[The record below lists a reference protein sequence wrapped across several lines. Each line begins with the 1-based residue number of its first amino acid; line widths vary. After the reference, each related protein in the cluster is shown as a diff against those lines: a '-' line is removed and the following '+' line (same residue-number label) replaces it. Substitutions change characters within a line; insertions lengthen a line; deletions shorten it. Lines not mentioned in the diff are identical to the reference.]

1 MNDMNTVELARRHR
15 RFLSPTWLLPLV
27 VMLLVVARDITGD
40 QRFLS
45 RWLPFVV
52 IPVLLSATVSAAY
65 LQCRERLPWGVFY
78 IIWLV
83 PMMAVWCASVFVRA
97 AILIPLGRPL

>member
-1 MNDMNTVELARRHR
+1 M
-15 RFLSPTWLLPLV
+15 PLV
-27 VMLLVVARDITGD
+27 VMLLIVARDITGD
-40 QRFLS
+40 QRLS

-52 IPVLLSATVSAAY
+52 IPVMLSATIAAAY
-65 LQCRERLPWGVFY
+65 VQRREHLPWGVFY

-83 PMMAVWCASVFVRA
+83 PMMAVWCALVFVRA